1 MCALVT
7 VHCCSP
13 TGDQHSRT
21 HHATT
26 QPRWVPCDLKTQAR
40 THAHTCTHI
49 RVWERRT
56 LCWSL
61 TTWTSSLPQSS
72 YMHAC
77 THAHTHTHVHTQTG
91 AGKTYTVLGPH
102 DLDLLSATIII
113 HARTHT
119 CTHADGC
126 RQDVHH
132 AGASRP
138 GPPLCHRPRNYGP

>member
-102 DLDLLSATIII
+102 DLDLLSATDPGTMAPEAWSSCGIVPR
-113 HARTHT
+113 AL
-119 CTHADGC
+119 ADLFKVKGT
-126 RQDVHH
+126 
-132 AGASRP
+132 
-138 GPPLCHRPRNYGP
+138 